1 MPFVTQDHR
10 DKPDLSLPGDRCY
23 TIYKQM
29 VDEWKKE
36 PRWTTAD
43 KIYRH
48 LLAYSYSSR
57 VEWKAAAELAWQV
70 FFIKYVMPYE
80 DLKEKENGTI

>member
-1 MPFVTQDHR
+1 MPFVEQEHR
-10 DKPDLSLPGDRCY
+10 DKPDATIPGDRCY
-23 TIYKQM
+23 IIYKQM

-48 LLAYSYSSR
+48 TLAYSHSASI
-57 VEWKAAAELAWQV
+57 EWKAAAELSWQV
-70 FFIKYVMPYE
+70 FFQLYVMPYE
-80 DLKEKENGTI
+80 IKKRESNGDI